1 MPFSCFLFIQR
12 ACRAGLFARRAPAFV
27 GALWLVALGGVT
39 PTAFAAPLPPTAL
52 IAISGNNSLTLRWEA
67 SAGATSYTVQRRT
80 SPTGTL
86 TTVATNLTAPTYTQT
101 GLTNG
106 TIYYY
111 VVTAIDGTGASAFSN
126 QARGTPYAP
135 VVPSNV
141 VWPLA
146 NSSAAD
152 ADVIRYAFGPR
163 NIGRYDFH
171 GGLDLNAPEGTPIYA
186 VMAGT
191 VTNKSTW
198 DGVTSGSGNSLLVNH
213 GGQKWA
219 AYLHL
224 NAFANDIGI
233 GSEVKAGDLLGYVGK
248 TGSTTNHLHFTYMVG
263 LTSESV
269 SESRSRSPL
278 EILPHT
284 TTTAATASFRN
295 NGTGIVDLFI
305 PAQQN
310 TIRWI
315 ILKGDGLTRLV
326 DYYDIVAQGS
336 TDRDT
341 QRQYGVLFNVAA
353 PTLAY
358 PAGGGT
364 VQIWVAPDPASDFP
378 PERVIV
384 LDFNGNTLIDRV
396 ALPPSAPG
404 NFSANAT
411 STTAISLTWTASVG
425 ADSYTLERSPTG
437 SGNWTSL
444 ASFPANSVTHNDT
457 MLTPQT
463 NYFYRLS
470 AINTAGPSNYASA
483 AAVTQS
489 LYHAWKLSHG
499 LSPALSDD
507 SDDDGDG
514 LTLFMEYALALD
526 PTQASQVGAPVLT
539 RSTGR
544 LELTYRRARAELT
557 YAVETSTEL
566 TAWTTNGVTQ
576 THAVNGDF
584 VTASVVLEETGKRFL
599 RLVVPRTP

>member
-1 MPFSCFLFIQR
+1 MYFPCSNFVQR
-12 ACRAGLFARRAPAFV
+12 AVAFI
-27 GALWLVALGGVT
+27 GALLIVALLG
-39 PTAFAAPLPPTAL
+39 AAPLPPAAL

-67 SAGATSYTVQRRT
+67 SAGAASYTVQRRT
-80 SPTGTL
+80 TPTGTL
-86 TTVATNLTAPTYTQT
+86 TTVASNLTTPTYTQT

-111 VVTAIDGTGASAFSN
+111 VVTAIDGTGASALSN

-146 NSSAAD
+146 NTSAVN

-171 GGLDLNAPEGTPIYA
+171 GGLDLNAPEGTPVYA

-198 DGVTSGSGNSLLVNH
+198 DGVSSGSGNSLLVNH
-213 GGQKWA
+213 GAQKWA

-224 NAFANDIGI
+224 NAFANGIGI
-233 GSEVKAGDLLGYVGK
+233 GSVVTAGQLLGYVGK

-284 TTTAATASFRN
+284 PTTAATASFRN
-295 NGTGIVDLFI
+295 NGTGIVDIFL

-315 ILKGDGLTRLV
+315 ILKGGGLTRLV

-341 QRQYGVLFNVAA
+341 QSQYGVLFNVAA
-353 PTLAY
+353 PTQAY

-364 VQIWVAPDPASDFP
+364 VQLWVAPDPASDFT

-384 LDFNGNTLIDRV
+384 LDFNGNTLIDHV
-396 ALPPSAPG
+396 APS
-404 NFSANAT
+404 S
-411 STTAISLTWTASVG
+411 
-425 ADSYTLERSPTG
+425 SPY
-437 SGNWTSL
+437 
-444 ASFPANSVTHNDT
+444 D
-457 MLTPQT
+457 
-463 NYFYRLS
+463 
-470 AINTAGPSNYASA
+470 
-483 AAVTQS
+483 
-489 LYHAWKLSHG
+489 AWKLARG
-499 LSPALSDD
+499 LSAALPDD

-514 LTLFMEYALALD
+514 LTLLMEYALDLD
-526 PTQASQVGAPVLT
+526 PMQASQVGAPQLVKQPD
-539 RSTGR
+539 R
-544 LELTYRRARAELT
+544 LELTYRRARSELT
-557 YAVETSTEL
+557 YEVETSTEL
-566 TAWTTNGVTQ
+566 TTWTTAGVAQAHVINGE
-576 THAVNGDF
+576 F
-584 VTASVVLEETGKRFL
+584 ITASAPLDSAGKRFL
-599 RLVVPRTP
+599 RLVVRVAP